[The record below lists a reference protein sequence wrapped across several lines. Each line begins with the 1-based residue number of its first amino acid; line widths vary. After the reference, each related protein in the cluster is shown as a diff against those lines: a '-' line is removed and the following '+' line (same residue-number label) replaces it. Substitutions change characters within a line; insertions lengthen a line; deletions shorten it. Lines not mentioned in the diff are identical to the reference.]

1 MSYRT
6 YIHIHAIQYFVKG
19 DIHPEDGIEAA
30 HCIANKIASSS
41 NAPSIVYSS
50 PFLRTTH
57 TASILVNTLRSK
69 SSDVTIPLNIEEGL
83 TEWQIPS
90 LLLNQSTGIKT
101 LPESAS
107 DLKKKFDCINANY
120 KSVNP
125 EVLEGTKDRNGAPCF
140 LESEEDLLKRCKVTL
155 DKLLED
161 SKGKSFAIVSHA
173 PCDQA
178 LAYNCYTGSDVL
190 RDEKT
195 PIGPWPLGG
204 ITCFSRGLE
213 NGWELECY
221 GDTDHMPGIYKH
233 GVKHWS
239 LPCLS

>member
-1 MSYRT
+1 MNHRT
-6 YIHIHAIQYFVKG
+6 CIHIFVIQYFAKG

-30 HCIANKIASSS
+30 HCIANKIASSP

-69 SSDVTIPLNIEEGL
+69 SNDVTIPLNIEEGL

-90 LLLNQSTGIKT
+90 LLVTQSTGVKT
-101 LPESAS
+101 VPESAF
-107 DLKKKFDCINANY
+107 DLKKKFDCIDENC
-120 KSVNP
+120 KSANP
-125 EVLEGTKDRNGAPCF
+125 EVPEGTNGRNGAPCF
-140 LESEEDLLKRCKVTL
+140 PESEEDLLKRCKVTL

-161 SKGKSFAIVSHA
+161 SKGKSFAIASHA

-178 LAYNCYTGSDVL
+178 LAYSCYTGGDVL

-204 ITCFSRGLE
+204 ITCFSRELE
-213 NGWELECY
+213 DEWELECY
-221 GDTDHMPGIYKH
+221 GDTEHMPGIYKG